1 MCGLEVVD
9 RRVRGGGQRR
19 GKGLCPRL
27 YNERHRDLEAEKEPG
42 PEPTDDDG
50 ARLSEIA
57 KDITSKLH
65 DSGDEHA
72 TKRIGEDGGP
82 NNSIEAICRVVSKS
96 RIVSWAARAR
106 S

>member
-1 MCGLEVVD
+1 MIISGWQ
-9 RRVRGGGQRR
+9 RAGRGEGGA
-19 GKGLCPRL
+19 KEELCPRQ
-27 YNERHRDLEAEKEPG
+27 YHERHRDLEAEKEPG